1 MLDDPSYIS
10 QGTLCFAYE
19 YDKLFGKNNSVISL
33 FVAYEGVDSKKF
45 NDFLGVERS
54 MYNFFFA

>member
-1 MLDDPSYIS
+1 MIPRIFPK
-10 QGTLCFAYE
+10 GHFALLMSMTNYSV
-19 YDKLFGKNNSVISL
+19 KNNSVISL